1 MRVIA
6 GSARSIA
13 LRTVA
18 GTETRP
24 TTDKIKET
32 LFNILNFD
40 LPYARFLDIFAG
52 SGGIG
57 IEALSR
63 GAKEAVFIEK
73 NRQAGECIK
82 ENLWKTKLADSARIM
97 VSDANSAIQ
106 KLSMTEKESFDII
119 FMDPPYNKGL
129 EFELLDI
136 LKDSILVDRS
146 SMIIIEMDKTTDITG
161 IDTNIWELT
170 REKVYKNN
178 KHIFLKRV

>member
-6 GSARSIA
+6 GSARSVT
-13 LRTVA
+13 LRTLP

-40 LPYARFLDIFAG
+40 LPYARFLDVFAG

-73 NRQAGECIK
+73 NRKAGEYIK
-82 ENLWKTKLADSARIM
+82 ENLIKTHFMDSARIM
-97 VSDANSAIQ
+97 ISDANLAIQ
-106 KLSMTEKESFDII
+106 KLSMTEKKSFDII

-129 EFELLDI
+129 EFEVLAI
-136 LKDSILVDRS
+136 LKDSILVDEHS
-146 SMIIIEMDKTTDITG
+146 TIIIEMDKDTDIQG
-161 IDTNIWELT
+161 IDANVWEIT
-170 REKVYKNN
+170 REKIYKNN